1 MIFKLYHMRPI
12 LSRAFSRFLVKR
24 NKFSFCAFD
33 VKHFRIFVKHSRYL
47 FNDVLTIMSI
57 LINKNTFS
65 YNFEYVMI
73 RLSIFG
79 FSFNIENRHFC
90 AQKKNDKKFS
100 ETKE

>member
-1 MIFKLYHMRPI
+1 MRPI

-24 NKFSFCAFD
+24 NKFSFCGFD
-33 VKHFRIFVKHSRYL
+33 VKHSRYL

-65 YNFEYVMI
+65 YIFEYVMI

-79 FSFNIENRHFC
+79 FSLNIENRHTC
-90 AQKKNDKKFS
+90 AQKRTTKKFS